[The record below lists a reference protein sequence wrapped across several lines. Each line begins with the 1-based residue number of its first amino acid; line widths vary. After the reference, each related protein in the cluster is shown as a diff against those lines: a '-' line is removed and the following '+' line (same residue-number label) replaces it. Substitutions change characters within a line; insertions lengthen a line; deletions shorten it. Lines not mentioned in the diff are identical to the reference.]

1 MTRSALAVL
10 LLGAALAA
18 PLPAQAGPAGIIQ
31 PGDRVLLAVTGEAQL
46 SDTFIVAQDLTIDL
60 PVLGTV
66 PLRGVAR
73 DSIQPVMA
81 TFLAK
86 YLTHPIVRAQVLLRL
101 GVMGEVVKPGFYA
114 LPSGAAIQDL
124 IMAAGGMSPMARFD
138 KSKLRRDRE
147 TLMDGAEVRQA
158 VTDGK
163 TFDALALRSGDAL
176 EIPRRPDPESR
187 VRLITGLI
195 ALPVAIYGLTR
206 LF

>member
-1 MTRSALAVL
+1 MIRPILPAL

-18 PLPAQAGPAGIIQ
+18 PLSAQAGPAGMIQ

-66 PLRGVAR
+66 PLQGVAR

-81 TFLAK
+81 TFLTK

-101 GVMGEVVKPGFYA
+101 GVMGEVAKPGFYA

-147 TLMDGAEVRQA
+147 TLMDGSEVRQA

-176 EIPRRPDPESR
+176 EIPRRPDQESR

-195 ALPVAIYGLTR
+195 ALPVAIYGITR